1 MKYFM
6 PGQKKKIHK
15 EEHEIIKWARE
26 SVVSTSEI
34 RKDEIL
40 NEKNLSVKRPAPNK
54 NEIPARDF
62 FKILGKKATKKIK
75 KDKKIKWNQIK

>member
-34 RKDEIL
+34 RKDEI
-40 NEKNLSVKRPAPNK
+40 
-54 NEIPARDF
+54 
-62 FKILGKKATKKIK
+62 FK
-75 KDKKIKWNQIK
+75 

>member
-6 PGQKKKIHK
+6 PGQKKIHK

-40 NEKNLSVKRPAPNK
+40 NEKFIRK
-54 NEIPARDF
+54 ETC
-62 FKILGKKATKKIK
+62 TK
-75 KDKKIKWNQIK
+75 